1 MKHSLRILLALFIVQ
16 LAMPMA
22 PARAEDTNTQRLV
35 VWLKNGQKVYH
46 DLTDEPETRFNN
58 GMLMLSTA
66 KVSISYPIADVVR
79 YTYEGTMTAINAPKV
94 KPGEVRFSQ
103 GNDQMAFDGLTPGT
117 QMQLYAPDGK
127 LLRTQ
132 KAETGKTAVV
142 SLKGLPSGLYVVKI
156 GDASYK
162 FMKK

>member
-1 MKHSLRILLALFIVQ
+1 MKKLLLLLAL
-16 LAMPMA
+16 MA
-22 PARAEDTNTQRLV
+22 ALPLTAQADDATQRLV

-132 KAETGKTAVV
+132 KAETGKTSVV
-142 SLKGLPSGLYVVKI
+142 SLKGLPAGLYVVKI